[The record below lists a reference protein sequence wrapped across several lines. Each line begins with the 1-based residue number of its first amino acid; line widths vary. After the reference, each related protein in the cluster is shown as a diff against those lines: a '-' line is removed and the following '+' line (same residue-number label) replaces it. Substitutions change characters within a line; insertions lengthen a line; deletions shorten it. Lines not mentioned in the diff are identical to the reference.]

1 MKYFLAPGMELS
13 SVFTDTKRSM
23 QSLLWGVDPLMEE
36 GGGGGHAKA
45 GGGCDLTDATP
56 QV

>member
-1 MKYFLAPGMELS
+1 MELS
-13 SVFTDTKRSM
+13 SVFTDTKQGM
-23 QSLLWGVDPLMEE
+23 QSLVWGVDPFGRWRRW
-36 GGGGGHAKA
+36 GGGGGHANA